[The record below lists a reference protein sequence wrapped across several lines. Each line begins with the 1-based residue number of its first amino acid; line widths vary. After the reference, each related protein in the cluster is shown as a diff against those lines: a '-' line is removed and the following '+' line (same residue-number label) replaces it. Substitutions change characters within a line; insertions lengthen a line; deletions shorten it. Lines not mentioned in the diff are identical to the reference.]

1 MKPTLVTLY
10 FALIILGLWYLPYL
24 MGTIL
29 IGTAL
34 IAYLIVKGTQR
45 LIKSYDPKP
54 SPHNLTPRE
63 KI

>member
-10 FALIILGLWYLPYL
+10 FALIILGFWYLPYL

-34 IAYLIVKGTQR
+34 ISYLTFRGTKSI
-45 LIKSYDPKP
+45 IKSYDVKP
-54 SPHNLTPRE
+54 GKHDSERN
-63 KI
+63 I